1 MLKSLVVSSLVL
13 LTVGAGC
20 RSADRRTEQPSA
32 SATTSGAKAKIVVD
46 SIDEGGLKK
55 LVGERG
61 GRLLFLNI
69 WATWCVPCVEEF
81 PDLVKLSGA
90 YGEKEV
96 EVVGISADY
105 TDEIETKIIP
115 FLEKLKVPFRVYVAK
130 FAHQEDFINAVN
142 RSWSGAL
149 PASVIYDLNGK
160 QRYFHVG
167 QGTFQD
173 FKNEIDKV
181 LSPGG
186 GSSAGAP
193 LKKRS

>member
-1 MLKSLVVSSLVL
+1 MLKSLVVSGLVI
-13 LTVGAGC
+13 LTLAAGC
-20 RSADRRTEQPSA
+20 RSADRQNDRPAA
-32 SATTSGAKAKIVVD
+32 SPATSGAKARIVVD
-46 SIDEGGLKK
+46 SIDEGGLKR
-55 LVGERG
+55 LVGERQG
-61 GRLLFLNI
+61 KLLFVNI

-90 YGEKEV
+90 YSDKEV

-105 TDEIETKIIP
+105 TDEIDTKIIP

-149 PASVIYDLNGK
+149 PASMIYDPKGE

-181 LSPGG
+181 LIPGS
-186 GSSAGAP
+186 GSSTRVP
-193 LKKRS
+193 QKKRS